1 MFMLYSGE
9 FNFGSSSSVSPSRL
23 SAAGDVLIVTIQYR
37 LGALG
42 FLHLDGDV
50 VSANLGLQD
59 QILSIEWISQ
69 NIIHFG
75 GDPTRVTLF
84 GSEVTFNCLYFT
96 FTGFTSRQCEGSD
109 DLHSLRACTITDLT
123 EFWQFR
129 KQPIKRSHNS
139 VVLSVYCFLRL
150 LFTLVT

>member
-1 MFMLYSGE
+1 MTYGCNFLEQELIVHKKSFNPVCIGDFKINLIMSIINYLFIMFMLYSGE

-96 FTGFTSRQCEGSD
+96 FTVNY
-109 DLHSLRACTITDLT
+109 L
-123 EFWQFR
+123 
-129 KQPIKRSHNS
+129 
-139 VVLSVYCFLRL
+139 
-150 LFTLVT
+150 

>member
-42 FLHLDGDV
+42 FLHLDGDD

-96 FTGFTSRQCEGSD
+96 FTV
-109 DLHSLRACTITDLT
+109 
-123 EFWQFR
+123 
-129 KQPIKRSHNS
+129 NY
-139 VVLSVYCFLRL
+139 V
-150 LFTLVT
+150 